1 MNNNKLIL
9 TTTRFVLLTL
19 SFLLFIILLVGCS
32 EKQITLPEEIRTP
45 ADTVGFAHQA
55 WQMDSVMAR
64 IQRTQQQDYI
74 ECLKRG
80 EVKDETLWKVAISPH
95 DDYTYVGYLYPAAL
109 GNMRAKTVIL
119 IGVAHRAKNLGLENK
134 IIFDSYKQWQA
145 PYGAVRVS
153 EIRDEIIAELPEEI
167 YEINDQM
174 QRMEHSTEALIP
186 FLQYNRRDLE
196 IVSILVPY
204 MSFAQMKILALPLAQ
219 AIHKV
224 IEKRKWQWG
233 EDYAIAISTDAVHYG
248 DEEWGGKD
256 FAFFGTD
263 SSGYQ
268 LAIQHEY
275 EIINNCLVGDI
286 RPEKIEKFTR
296 YTVQEKDFREYKWT
310 WCGRYSVPFGLLT
323 AYYLQSEEN
332 TKLQGYFLGYG
343 NSLDHPGIHVSDL
356 RMGTTA
362 IANRNHW
369 VGYVA
374 VGYR

>member
-9 TTTRFVLLTL
+9 LTL
-19 SFLLFIILLVGCS
+19 SFSLFTTLLMGCS
-32 EKQITLPEEIRTP
+32 DEQREKIILPEEIRTP

-55 WQMDSVMAR
+55 WQMDSVVAR
-64 IQRTQQQDYI
+64 IQRTQQQYYN
-74 ECLKRG
+74 ECMKRG
-80 EVKDETLWKVAISPH
+80 QVTDETLWKVAISPH

-109 GNMRAKTVIL
+109 SRMLAKTVIL
-119 IGVAHRAKNLGLENK
+119 IGVAHRAKSLGLENR

-153 EIRDEIIAELPEEI
+153 DIRDEIIAELPEAI

-174 QRMEHSTEALIP
+174 QRLEHSTEALIP

-204 MSFAQMKILALPLAQ
+204 MSFTQMKIIAIPLAQ

-224 IEKRKWQWG
+224 AEKRKWQWG
-233 EDYAIAISTDAVHYG
+233 KEFAIAISTDAVHYG
-248 DEEWGGKD
+248 DEEWGGKN
-256 FAFFGTD
+256 FAYFSTD
-263 SSGYQ
+263 SSGYK

-286 RPEKIEKFTR
+286 QPEKVENFTR
-296 YTVQEKDFREYKWT
+296 YTVQKHDFREYKWT

-323 AYYLQSEEN
+323 AYYLQGEEN
-332 TKLQGYFLGYG
+332 TRLQGYFLGYA
-343 NSLDHPGIHVSDL
+343 NSLDHPGIEVSDL

-362 IANRNHW
+362 VANKNHW

-374 VGYR
+374 IGYR